1 MFRPKTHESVVRR
14 RLRDMM
20 ERAKD
25 VMNGGNAP
33 DLVTFLGPRGLGV
46 VRVYHGQKMVDKKKH
61 LVRVQFARKIKDM
74 TSEEI
79 AHIMDAL
86 DNYYRQ
92 KTPVPAHD
100 ANARFYI
107 DCMESLLLWRTEL
120 LRKKKHTIEDE
131 STFTHDQLINTD
143 VLLYDAYANYTA
155 CAYKANKKDKFI
167 KVATDPSSVTGAPAH
182 ERLSLSKSLP
192 PCEVVCLTRYIVSTS
207 DNKLLKTSS
216 STPTSVQPST
226 PVQVCVHGKKTPFN
240 YRGDAVD
247 EACTLLA
254 DAFAVSF
261 TVGGVGLSILH
272 SPLAGRPAG

>member
-1 MFRPKTHESVVRR
+1 
-14 RLRDMM
+14 MM

-46 VRVYHGQKMVDKKKH
+46 VRVYHGQKMVNKKQK
-61 LVRVQFARKIKDM
+61 LVRVQFARKIKEM
-74 TSEEI
+74 TSEEVAYFI
-79 AHIMDAL
+79 DAL

-100 ANARFYI
+100 ADARFYI

-120 LRKKKHTIEDE
+120 LRKKKDTTEDE

-155 CAYKANKKDKFI
+155 CANKANKKDRFI
-167 KVATDPSSVTGAPAH
+167 KVATDPSSVTCTGAPAH
-182 ERLSLSKSLP
+182 ERLSLSNSLP
-192 PCEVVCLTRYIVSTS
+192 PCEVVCLTSYIVSIS
-207 DNKLLKTSS
+207 ADNKLLKTSS

-226 PVQVCVHGKKTPFN
+226 PVQDCVHGKKTPFK
-240 YRGDAVD
+240 YRGDVVD

-272 SPLAGRPAG
+272 SPLASIGRPASCVPESSKQNG